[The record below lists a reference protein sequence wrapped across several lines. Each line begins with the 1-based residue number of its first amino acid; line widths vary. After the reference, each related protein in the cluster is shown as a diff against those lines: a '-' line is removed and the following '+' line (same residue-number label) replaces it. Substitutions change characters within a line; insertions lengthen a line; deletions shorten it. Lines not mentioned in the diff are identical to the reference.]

1 MLLSATTLRTDYL
14 TGLNVSDSASV
25 SMLERALARAEAAV
39 AKYLGYPGPSPTWAS
54 TSYTLRLAARR
65 FDSNRLTLPVAPVTA
80 VTSVYQDNDLVFGAS
95 TQVSSS
101 DYELETL
108 GNGAILHLLP
118 SGSTGAWYTR
128 ERSIKVSLT
137 AGYANEAAIPA
148 GLADAVYRWV
158 ADWFLRRVNR
168 HLGSLAQGQVNQAIR
183 ELEAIP
189 PDVEGLLAQWRMM
202 GTVGVS

>member
-80 VTSVYQDNDLVFGAS
+80 VSRRGGAGGLQRFLRLARRLRAAS
-95 TQVSSS
+95 PSGGGSSKSAQLKEMSPTDIAKPFILYAQVCACAALCGGWRWWPTACGCLRPGPTGCSPACCAMIA
-101 DYELETL
+101 T
-108 GNGAILHLLP
+108 NGAP
-118 SGSTGAWYTR
+118 SGA
-128 ERSIKVSLT
+128 
-137 AGYANEAAIPA
+137 
-148 GLADAVYRWV
+148 
-158 ADWFLRRVNR
+158 
-168 HLGSLAQGQVNQAIR
+168 
-183 ELEAIP
+183 
-189 PDVEGLLAQWRMM
+189 
-202 GTVGVS
+202 